1 MIMAG
6 LREAGHADGAL
17 EGSNAPI
24 EIIEALRV
32 SLHTEGK
39 SMQLI
44 EYRAHRFNHTASKV
58 HVSTPR
64 LPRRT
69 RCNSLAQS

>member
-24 EIIEALRV
+24 EALRV

-44 EYRAHRFNHTASKV
+44 EYRVHRFNHTASKI